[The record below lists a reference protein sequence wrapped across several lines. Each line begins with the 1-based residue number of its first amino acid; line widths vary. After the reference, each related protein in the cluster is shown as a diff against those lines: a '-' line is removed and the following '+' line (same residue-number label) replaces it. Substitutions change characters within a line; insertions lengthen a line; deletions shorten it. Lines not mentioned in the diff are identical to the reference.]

1 MSCRVPV
8 VALRGATAAYT
19 LKPRHFQLETTD
31 GYIVFEVI
39 QSELTTEAFLYPIFA
54 IITLEITWTTSQAV
68 IVASTLEGGG
78 RRLRLHSV

>member
-39 QSELTTEAFLYPIFA
+39 HREAFLYPIFA

-68 IVASTLEGGG
+68 IVASTMEGGG
-78 RRLRLHSV
+78 GG